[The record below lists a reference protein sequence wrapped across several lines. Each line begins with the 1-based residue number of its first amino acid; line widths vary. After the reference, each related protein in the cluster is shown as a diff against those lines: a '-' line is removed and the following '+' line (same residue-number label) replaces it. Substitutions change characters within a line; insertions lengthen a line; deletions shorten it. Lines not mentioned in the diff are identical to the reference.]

1 MRAGAARVVVAAAAL
16 GAVSA
21 CGSSDYAAPTVVPAG
36 PTTLPSTPLCPDRG
50 GNAGAP
56 VSIEGLEIAAVVLCD
71 PGMESSSPYVEKRY
85 TSGIEPV
92 VAALGRPDEP
102 RPAGSYFCSGAP
114 RILTAQV
121 ILVSPDG
128 ATSVPRLPVDACG
141 SDTAA
146 VTALANLADLGQ
158 PDTQLVLAPAPGVA

>member
-16 GAVSA
+16 VAVSA
-21 CGSSDYAAPTVVPAG
+21 CGSSDYVAPTVKPAG

-71 PGMESSSPYVEKRY
+71 PGMEASSAYVEKRY

-92 VAALGRPDEP
+92 VAALGRPDEQP
-102 RPAGSYFCSGAP
+102 PDGPYFCRGAP
-114 RILTAQV
+114 LIWTAQV
-121 ILVSPDG
+121 ILVSPEG
-128 ATSVPRLPVDACG
+128 ATYVPRLPLDACG

-146 VTALANLADLGQ
+146 LTPLLDLGE
-158 PDTQLVLAPAPGVA
+158 PDAQLVLAPAPGVA

>member
-16 GAVSA
+16 VALSA
-21 CGSSDYAAPTVVPAG
+21 CGSSDYVAPTVVSAG

-50 GNAGAP
+50 GNAGPP
-56 VSIEGLEIAAVVLCD
+56 VSIEGLKIAAVVLCD
-71 PGMESSSPYVEKRY
+71 RGMEASSAYVEKRY
-85 TSGIEPV
+85 TSGIEPI

-102 RPAGSYFCSGAP
+102 RPDGSYFCSGAP
-114 RILTAQV
+114 RIWTAQV

-128 ATSVPRLPVDACG
+128 ATYVPRLPVDACG

-146 VTALANLADLGQ
+146 ITALSDLGE
-158 PDTQLVLAPAPGVA
+158 PDEQLVLAPGAGSA